1 MSPALAGEFLT
12 TRPLS
17 PRGRLKILYLAE
29 RTLSEILIPRPRACP
44 SLPKQ
49 LVPGRL
55 GAAPASVLTGYPWPS
70 GPGES
75 SGHTGRTS
83 CCRHGS
89 GPRGRAPG
97 ARFLRGEEDAVTAQ
111 RVAGTPSLQV
121 STGPSGGEVP
131 RAAAPASF
139 PGRVP
144 SQEVHPHPDPRPRVA
159 QIPVADREGQPHPS
173 PGS

>member
-1 MSPALAGEFLT
+1 M
-12 TRPLS
+12 
-17 PRGRLKILYLAE
+17 
-29 RTLSEILIPRPRACP
+29 
-44 SLPKQ
+44 
-49 LVPGRL
+49 
-55 GAAPASVLTGYPWPS
+55 VLTGFPWPS
-70 GPGES
+70 GPGAS
-75 SGHTGRTS
+75 SWRKDRTS

-144 SQEVHPHPDPRPRVA
+144 SQEVHPHPDPRVGVRVNLLGRHPPGERSRGRSARDLSTAGSGGHLEAGGPCHSLGCNCVLFSPQEARPR
-159 QIPVADREGQPHPS
+159 GPS
-173 PGS
+173 PRA

>member
-1 MSPALAGEFLT
+1 MGIGSISCSISE
-12 TRPLS
+12 
-17 PRGRLKILYLAE
+17 RLKIVYFAVNGSCQSFPL
-29 RTLSEILIPRPRACP
+29 RPSSAAGSWPNR
-44 SLPKQ
+44 
-49 LVPGRL
+49 
-55 GAAPASVLTGYPWPS
+55 GAAPSLVLTGFPWPS
-70 GPGES
+70 GPGAS
-75 SGHTGRTS
+75 SWRKDRTS